1 MRLSVKRC
9 LTGVLVAGVL
19 AFSAVGADANG
30 GGNGPDAFIGI
41 INGGLEPYNY
51 SSQGPYTYSFQGG
64 GSQGAQGGGF
74 QANTGH
80 QFRHARRH
88 GQGGYGGHGYEG
100 GYYSGY

>member
-64 GSQGAQGGGF
+64 GSQGGGF

-88 GQGGYGGHGYEG
+88 GQGGHGGHGYEG